1 MRPDERR
8 KAWKTGGVFVGIR
21 RELFQTDKLAAVEGQ
36 YWTGSWGLL
45 GANRWGWAKKKMGDR
60 SADSRRSDRPSHTVT
75 TA

>member
-45 GANRWGWAKKKMGDR
+45 GANRWGWAKKKWAIGAPTR
-60 SADSRRSDRPSHTVT
+60 GAQ
-75 TA
+75 TAPHIP